1 MAGVGVAAGG
11 GGLAPQAVPIALAV
25 APPAADG
32 DSSHGVNG
40 GDPNG
45 GSDHYT
51 PDNNSNNV
59 IGRHQIQPPPTDEE
73 KKQGYCIRQFA
84 NCQQRFICTVC
95 GKHYTTTYNMRQ
107 HQNVH
112 SGSGLHTCR
121 YCGRDFTHKHVWEV
135 SHFYIRN
142 LN

>member
-32 DSSHGVNG
+32 DSSREGENG
-40 GDPNG
+40 
-45 GSDHYT
+45 DHYT

-135 SHFYIRN
+135 RG
-142 LN
+142 